1 MHLTAQVEVREVA
14 SARTRPGPAHRVVRE
29 DARRAQRGLA
39 ARRHAECPGE
49 LLRPCRAVTEVV
61 APDAVGKIR
70 EGRERRLRRHPEC
83 AVVIAG
89 VRQAVAEDHDPV
101 ERFGE
106 PVRYGCEEHDTKR
119 DREDDGRTAT
129 CQLDSHGALLLG
141 PAAWRTLRLHAVVI
155 HGRAS
160 RARHRAVTV
169 ANGRRRALSNGS
181 VRGRGGDVRTR

>member
-1 MHLTAQVEVREVA
+1 
-14 SARTRPGPAHRVVRE
+14 
-29 DARRAQRGLA
+29 
-39 ARRHAECPGE
+39 
-49 LLRPCRAVTEVV
+49 
-61 APDAVGKIR
+61 
-70 EGRERRLRRHPEC
+70 
-83 AVVIAG
+83 
-89 VRQAVAEDHDPV
+89 RQAVAEDHDPV

-141 PAAWRTLRLHAVVI
+141 PTAWRTLRLHAVVI

-169 ANGRRRALSNGS
+169 ANGRRRALNNGS
-181 VRGRGGDVRTR
+181 VRGRGEDVRTRRSGRYRSDALDTSRGATSGGACIPIVWQISSAVA

>member
-1 MHLTAQVEVREVA
+1 DEMI
-14 SARTRPGPAHRVVRE
+14 AR
-29 DARRAQRGLA
+29 
-39 ARRHAECPGE
+39 
-49 LLRPCRAVTEVV
+49 
-61 APDAVGKIR
+61 
-70 EGRERRLRRHPEC
+70 
-83 AVVIAG
+83 
-89 VRQAVAEDHDPV
+89 VRQAIAEDDHPV

-106 PVRYGCEEHDTKR
+106 PVRYGCEEHDTER

-181 VRGRGGDVRTR
+181 CEAEEGTSGHDEAGATDQKRSRPHAAPAPVAPAFR